1 MGKDILKGIGAF
13 IGVLL
18 LVAAIGWFSMGNE
31 FFMFKVFA
39 PKMEQVR
46 RKTFEES
53 KAYRQGMVQELQNMQ
68 FEYIK
73 ADSVHKAALAS
84 VILHRAADFKEEDMP
99 KDLYDFIEK
108 LKKDQ
113 GLR

>member
-1 MGKDILKGIGAF
+1 MFKNVMKGIGA
-13 IGVLL
+13 
-18 LVAAIGWFSMGNE
+18 LVGIMVIAAAIGWFSMGNE

-46 RKTFEES
+46 RQTVEES
-53 KAYRQGMVQELQNMQ
+53 KAYRDGMVQELQNMQ

-84 VILHRAADFKEEDMP
+84 VILHRAANFKEGDLP
-99 KDLYDFIEK
+99 KDLDDFIEK
-108 LKKDQ
+108 LKKDIH
-113 GLR
+113 